1 METASGVP
9 IVIEA
14 SVHHTISFLYFL
26 LALFS
31 FSLNSVVILTFLLD
45 RSLLFPANLIILSIA
60 ISDWLMSVV
69 PNIMG
74 GVANASNDLP
84 FTDWSC
90 TVFAFVATLLGL
102 SNMLHHA
109 AFALDR
115 YMVITRPMRANHSMT
130 RILAV
135 IAFLWCFALTWSLF
149 PLVGWSA
156 YVREAGNIACSVNW
170 QSDNP
175 SDTSYMVCLFFFF
188 YFVPLAVIVYCYVFM
203 IKSVRFM
210 TKNAQKIWGVRSA
223 AALETVQAT
232 WKMAKIGLIM
242 VVGFFVAWTPYAVV
256 SFIIAFD
263 LVKDIPTV
271 AEIVPSMFAKTASVY
286 NPIIYF
292 FSYKSFRESLVKSWR
307 RYRNRN
313 NVIPL
318 NSSGTAFVVSSRLTA
333 MGNRAFESTSCH
345 EISL

>member
-9 IVIEA
+9 RVIEA
-14 SVHHTISFLYFL
+14 SAHHAISSLYFL

-69 PNIMG
+69 PNMMG

-84 FTDWSC
+84 FNDWSC
-90 TVFAFVATLLGL
+90 ALFGFLATLLGL

-109 AFALDR
+109 ALALDR
-115 YMVITRPMRANHSMT
+115 YLVITRPMRTNHSMK
-130 RILAV
+130 RVLAI
-135 IAFLWCFALTWSLF
+135 IAFLWCFALAWSLF
-149 PLVGWSA
+149 PLLGWSA

-170 QSDNP
+170 QSDSLSN
-175 SDTSYMVCLFFFF
+175 TSYIVCLFFFF
-188 YFVPLAVIVYCYVFM
+188 YFVPLAVILYCYAFM
-203 IKSVRFM
+203 IRSVRFM
-210 TKNAQKIWGVRSA
+210 TKNAQKLWGVRSA

-256 SFIIAFD
+256 SFIVAFR
-263 LVKDIPTV
+263 LVKDIPTI

-292 FSYKSFRESLVKSWR
+292 FSYKSFRESLMKSWR

-318 NSSGTAFVVSSRLTA
+318 NPSGTAFVLSSRLTGVA
-333 MGNRAFESTSCH
+333 NRAVESTSSD
-345 EISL
+345 EVSL